1 MLLGVRPADQ
11 ASLAARGIPVRLY
24 APFGDAWFRYAMRRW
39 AESRG
44 VR

>member
-1 MLLGVRPADQ
+1 VRREDQ
-11 ASLAARGIPVRLY
+11 AALAARGIPIRVYL
-24 APFGDAWFRYAMRRW
+24 PFGANWFRYAMRRL